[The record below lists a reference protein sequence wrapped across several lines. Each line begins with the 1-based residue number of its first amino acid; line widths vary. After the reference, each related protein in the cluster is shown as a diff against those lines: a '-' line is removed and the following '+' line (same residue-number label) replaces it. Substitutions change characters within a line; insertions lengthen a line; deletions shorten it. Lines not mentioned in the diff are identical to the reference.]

1 VINTYSDK
9 CSFLTIVL
17 ILVFLLSAGSHVQA
31 AEPLWTYSAPG
42 NEIGGVTISSDGSA
56 IAVGAGRIWLFS
68 RDGTLIA
75 NESFGDQVVFTP
87 DGRYLL
93 SSYADT
99 LYLFKRGNPLNR
111 SETPLHK
118 LWDTSSPALMGSIDI
133 SDDGDTIV
141 ASLLNDA
148 GTYVYNTS
156 GASIGGVERFNAVV
170 RTSSTNIELIVGV
183 STGVLSS
190 CSRSLVY
197 CSDSEEGVVEA
208 LPKFMEISKDGT
220 IAVLDDMQRVR
231 SVSLGNR
238 SLRWVKS
245 IGGEITSLDMTP
257 SGNGIVVGT
266 ENGNISFLNKY
277 GNLVWNYV
285 SNPDNRQVAGWI
297 NCVALS
303 KEGTI
308 TAAGSQDG
316 KIFAVNSNG
325 EMIWSN
331 QTKDHIHHIAMSS
344 DGSLVVAAGDNT
356 VYVFSATKQSTPAV
370 RTTVDLA
377 TPDQSQ
383 SVTSPPSNSQ
393 TQGQITRVDTLQEI
407 TALPT
412 EYSVIRTTQSP
423 LPGITSLVGL
433 LVAFLITI
441 SRR

>member
-1 VINTYSDK
+1 M
-9 CSFLTIVL
+9 
-17 ILVFLLSAGSHVQA
+17 VFLLSAVPHAQA
-31 AEPLWTYSAPG
+31 AEPLWTYSSPG

-99 LYLFKRGNPLNR
+99 LYLFKRGNPLNK

-118 LWDTSSPALMGSIDI
+118 MWEISSPALIGSIDI
-133 SDDGDTIV
+133 SDNGDTIV

-148 GTYVYNTS
+148 GTYVYNAS

-170 RTSSTNIELIVGV
+170 RTSSTNIELIAGV

-197 CSDSEEGVVEA
+197 CSDSEEDVVGA
-208 LPKFMEISKDGT
+208 LPEFMEISKDGT
-220 IAVLDDMQRVR
+220 IAVFDDVQRVR
-231 SVSLGNR
+231 SVSLSNR

-245 IGGEITSLDMTP
+245 IGGDITSLAMTP

-277 GNLVWNYV
+277 GNIVWNYV

-303 KEGTI
+303 KEGTVA
-308 TAAGSQDG
+308 AAGSQDG
-316 KIFAVNSNG
+316 KIFTINSNG
-325 EMIWSN
+325 EVIWLN
-331 QTKDHIHHIAMSS
+331 QTKDHIHHIEMSS
-344 DGSLVVAAGDNT
+344 DGSLVVATGDNT
-356 VYVFSATKQSTPAV
+356 VYAFSATKQSIPAAP
-370 RTTVDLA
+370 TTVNSA
-377 TPDQSQ
+377 TPFRSQ
-383 SVTSPPSNSQ
+383 SVTSLPSYSP
-393 TQGQITRVDTLQEI
+393 TQRQITRVDTSQEI

-423 LPGITSLVGL
+423 LSGITLLVGL